1 MATRPTTDRVREAL
15 FSILGPLHGAR
26 AVDLYAGS
34 GALGFEALSRG
45 AEHVWFIESGK
56 AACQVLRD
64 NADHLQ
70 FTSRCTIVQREVQ
83 RAGSL
88 LSGLDLVLSD
98 PPWPIALEASDVVA
112 RVLRGVLAPGA
123 RVVLGH
129 PFRMTLPEQLHGL
142 VKQDTRHWGDSAMS
156 FYEAARPAAQDNA
169 TANNDTELESDT
181 ALIEHTAR
189 TQDTADDGNDVDPDV
204 SDRPSGGPAP

>member
-1 MATRPTTDRVREAL
+1 MRIIAGTHRGRKLQAPKGMATRPTTDRVREAL

-56 AACQVLRD
+56 AACQVIRD
-64 NADHLQ
+64 NAEHLQ

-98 PPWPIALEASDVVA
+98 PPWPIALEASDAVA
-112 RVLRGVLAPGA
+112 KVLRGVLAPGA

-129 PFRMTLPEQLHGL
+129 PFRMTLPDQLHGL
-142 VKQDTRHWGDSAMS
+142 VKHDTRHWGDSAMS
-156 FYEAARPAAQDNA
+156 FYEPLRDVSLDN
-169 TANNDTELESDT
+169 TA
-181 ALIEHTAR
+181 
-189 TQDTADDGNDVDPDV
+189 GNDATVPD
-204 SDRPSGGPAP
+204 DEAATE

>member
-1 MATRPTTDRVREAL
+1 MRIIAGTHRGRKLTAPKGMATRPTTDRVREAL

-56 AACQVLRD
+56 AACQVLHD
-64 NADHLQ
+64 NAERLQ
-70 FTSRCTIVQREVQ
+70 FTSRATIVQREVQ

-88 LSGLDLVLSD
+88 LSNLDLVLSD
-98 PPWPIALEASDVVA
+98 PPWPIALEASAVA
-112 RVLRGVLAPGA
+112 AKMLRGTLAPSA

-129 PFRMTLPEQLHGL
+129 PRRITLPDVLDGL
-142 VKQDTRHWGDSAMS
+142 VKQGTRNWGDSAMS
-156 FYEAARPAAQDNA
+156 FYAPTLSAEGASVEPK
-169 TANNDTELESDT
+169 
-181 ALIEHTAR
+181 
-189 TQDTADDGNDVDPDV
+189 
-204 SDRPSGGPAP
+204 GPEKSHAED